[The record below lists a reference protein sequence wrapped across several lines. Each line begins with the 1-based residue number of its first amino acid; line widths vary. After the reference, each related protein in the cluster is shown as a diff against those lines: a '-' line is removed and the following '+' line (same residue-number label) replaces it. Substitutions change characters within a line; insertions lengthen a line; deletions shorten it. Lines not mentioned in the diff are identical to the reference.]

1 MIIIVAVV
9 LGILAFLNSRLD
21 TEEGYTYKVLEDGTV
36 EIENYLDNSTE
47 IDIPTQLGGMPVT
60 SIGKECFKK
69 LRSNEQTTVNV
80 PATITTIGTKAFV
93 SCQNLTITGC
103 ENVEEI
109 LDYAFQNVSFAS
121 EGGCP
126 EFTSLRTIGE
136 GAFYGTMNMG
146 MFKLSDT
153 VEYIGKEAFAYSD
166 CTIDEIPDNVKF
178 IGVYGLNKAYTY
190 DKNGFKTVGDEILID
205 FPTSSD
211 VVIIPYGI
219 NKICA
224 TTDTTKDLQSM
235 LRAFDL
241 YIPDSVTDIESLFS
255 GYINS
260 FNVRIYVPS
269 SVTTFESV
277 LGIKDNKYDKSYYD
291 TLTFVVEAGS
301 AAEAYVKSEGFDYET
316 VECVTELYNQ
326 AVIESNQ
333 SFVNDTDYAVNI
345 NCKPDDDGYI
355 YDVAN
360 GTDENGVA
368 YDMIISVDYATKEK
382 KVLYTISQ
390 DCYSGETVSK
400 IIGYRDGLVY
410 YMDSNF
416 IIYSSEIYSTER
428 NYLANMPSIYDAIFT
443 INENELE
450 VQYKTEDS
458 KEYELISIT
467 F

>member
-1 MIIIVAVV
+1 
-9 LGILAFLNSRLD
+9 
-21 TEEGYTYKVLEDGTV
+21 
-36 EIENYLDNSTE
+36 
-47 IDIPTQLGGMPVT
+47 
-60 SIGKECFKK
+60 
-69 LRSNEQTTVNV
+69 
-80 PATITTIGTKAFV
+80 
-93 SCQNLTITGC
+93 
-103 ENVEEI
+103 
-109 LDYAFQNVSFAS
+109 
-121 EGGCP
+121 
-126 EFTSLRTIGE
+126 
-136 GAFYGTMNMG
+136 
-146 MFKLSDT
+146 
-153 VEYIGKEAFAYSD
+153 
-166 CTIDEIPDNVKF
+166 
-178 IGVYGLNKAYTY
+178 
-190 DKNGFKTVGDEILID
+190 
-205 FPTSSD
+205 
-211 VVIIPYGI
+211 
-219 NKICA
+219 
-224 TTDTTKDLQSM
+224 M